1 MSNLHVAAPA
11 RPMPT
16 HHSPPSPNGPVELD
30 EAFLRRVHQAN
41 VGLTLLFGLLLLFAV
56 DPMWAAGFTA
66 FGLWSAANLWV
77 LERLLRAAIRPGGR
91 DPVTIAVVA
100 VVKLP
105 ILYGGLVA
113 LLALGDFPPF
123 SVLAGLSVPLV
134 VIFLKALG
142 HVVARSSTAP
152 TSPTSSDSRS

>member
-1 MSNLHVAAPA
+1 
-11 RPMPT
+11 MPT
-16 HHSPPSPNGPVELD
+16 HSAPPGPKKPVELD

-41 VGLTLLFGLLLLFAV
+41 VGLTLLFGLLLLFSV
-56 DPMWAAGFTA
+56 DPGWAAGFTA

-77 LERLLRAAIRPGGR
+77 LERLLRAAIRPGDR

-123 SVLAGLSVPLV
+123 SIVAGLSVPLV

-142 HVVARSSTAP
+142 HVVARPTTAS
-152 TSPTSSDSRS
+152 TSPSSSDSRS